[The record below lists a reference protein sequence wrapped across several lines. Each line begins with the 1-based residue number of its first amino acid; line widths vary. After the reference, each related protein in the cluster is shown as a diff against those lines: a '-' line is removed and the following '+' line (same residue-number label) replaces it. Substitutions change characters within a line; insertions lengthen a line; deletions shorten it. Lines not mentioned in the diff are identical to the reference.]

1 MITIPSSFKK
11 FKFYQIKFIEKLFK
25 VFGVIYVIDG
35 SDEGRLEEAGDLLRS
50 IISNKDLKGKPILIL
65 LNKKDQE
72 NCIDEIEFT
81 DRFGLHDLTNI
92 YRINIRIVSFLSLIV
107 YSTLWPIHE
116 SKLAHFCRRVI
127 FLSAEVSLANE
138 PLAVSHSSQEIC
150 SAIRGTGKF
159 IDPAIKDGFNWLLE
173 NIFNDYEKLQCDIE
187 NALKLLKQRHDEE
200 KLRRNHRLNQIVSR
214 FVHFIYNS
222 SHQCILLLKPT
233 HNIHRWFDSFH
244 SLFPVQFLFKS
255 SKFSICIYE
264 RLKMK

>member
-1 MITIPSSFKK
+1 MMITIPSSFKK

-107 YSTLWPIHE
+107 YSTL
-116 SKLAHFCRRVI
+116 
-127 FLSAEVSLANE
+127 
-138 PLAVSHSSQEIC
+138 
-150 SAIRGTGKF
+150 
-159 IDPAIKDGFNWLLE
+159 
-173 NIFNDYEKLQCDIE
+173 
-187 NALKLLKQRHDEE
+187 
-200 KLRRNHRLNQIVSR
+200 
-214 FVHFIYNS
+214 
-222 SHQCILLLKPT
+222 
-233 HNIHRWFDSFH
+233 
-244 SLFPVQFLFKS
+244 
-255 SKFSICIYE
+255 
-264 RLKMK
+264 